1 MVENALNGDYYCT
14 VNRLTMDLSLERCGC
29 DLKTTLLCKYIC
41 AYFYLSEKYWFFLD
55 RLMDNLFDL
64 SIFVNIFEI
73 YLVIQSLWIPH
84 F

>member
-1 MVENALNGDYYCT
+1 MATTT

-29 DLKTTLLCKYIC
+29 ELKTTLLCKYI
-41 AYFYLSEKYWFFLD
+41 D

-73 YLVIQSLWIPH
+73 YLVILSLWIPH